1 MAEQVTIKINV
12 KADTAVIER
21 VRAQL
26 ASLCREADDCSNT
39 FDKYSKRLNDTSKS
53 QKRLTE
59 TTDNHSS
66 AVKRLSGAQRRNS
79 KDNDSFI
86 KQLFKMDDVGKKLL
100 GGLQGLI
107 KFGFKYVAIEAA
119 AAAAVIGS
127 AGLLFKTGQLFAK
140 GYQTALAGVSYALT
154 ALVAAG
160 SAFLAV
166 QQQFASIQFAPMFTK
181 GLVNT
186 QDRFE
191 AADLAMRSFVN
202 SSELAV
208 FGTKALT
215 ASFAEMAKNVN
226 PQQLGQ
232 VTGAMRT
239 LGNVAAGMGGDIGK
253 NFQEVS
259 KFAAAFQKEG
269 KLTDAVKK
277 QGEGLSPIF
286 KKVIEEQS
294 KAGNTT
300 FEKFMS
306 TLGTNKTFAEAYGGQ
321 LDAVNNTVMGHLK
334 GAMTDLKATLTD
346 MGGPLLEP
354 LGNAITHIKHLIEAL
369 LQRVRGSVQ
378 EIGSGSLI
386 NGMVKGVEKLT
397 LLLGRLMTHDVTK
410 AGDAIDKMKG
420 AWTAITG
427 FFEKIQDY
435 LRPLQDAASVLW
447 QALQPILQA
456 FVGNFNSTI
465 QTLSKSLVDNKEEIV
480 GFTTE
485 IAKFLTAFGNFGTVL
500 KEAFIKALPVL
511 KQLASI
517 LTMIFTILTKVFG
530 LINKIGGPLGGI
542 ATLGAAFLG
551 MRALKIGA
559 KGVKGKVDSKI
570 GSMMPGGGGVMG
582 GGVVGQNV
590 ATMNVNAGVV
600 NMSGG
605 VAGGIG
611 ISPLN
616 AQGGVG
622 TNPYGPMMP
631 TSPTGFR
638 GAYGVARAG
647 GVGMFG
653 AARAGAGSFFANSPY
668 GPMAMMAGGTM
679 LDAVNQ
685 SQFGNNPYLGAGA
698 NMLQTGGMLRM
709 MGASAPV
716 AAGAATAVGA
726 WKVGGALSSK
736 FFGNDDSIK
745 GKLGGAATGALAG
758 AAIGS
763 IVPGIGT
770 AAGAAIGGLVGGVSG
785 WLNAGKNK
793 KKARKAA
800 EEFVDGYSSA
810 IDQAFKDGDVAALNE
825 LKDSYVEQA
834 KAAAKGNIDVYNEK
848 IKEFEPEL
856 EKINQRIDT
865 FTKNAEQMSHWL
877 GMSTD
882 TMNQI
887 SEVTGINFQNRLVSV
902 FEVIGRA
909 GEDFGL
915 NLKEVLGNI
924 LADIDQKQT
933 SAILD
938 LIEKPGQMAE
948 MGKQLDAAQAAIM
961 SGDTSQGA
969 LDEYIKQQFTYAQAQ
984 AGGDPMKGLA
994 LAMDVIRSQGGKGG
1008 ALEGK
1013 TDILM
1018 SRINE
1023 MGLLDPQNLVNIAQ
1037 QSGQVDLM
1045 AQELM
1050 TLLGPNAKDAQ
1061 GNAITLD
1068 TTKNTLLNQI
1078 ATGGIAAFTQQE
1090 EMLKSYGLTKT
1101 GQGGG
1106 ISASDFLRYG
1116 FGGAAQLQTGAN
1128 MALGAQSYSNGTYG
1142 GGGVALSAPVGTTGG
1157 ISTATG
1163 TLQPTSSVQN
1173 IQVGET
1179 KITVSGILSPSE
1191 AELIAN
1197 AVAKVQNSY
1206 GERRGSGRGGLGG
1219 GVGVTAS

>member
-26 ASLCREADDCSNT
+26 AALCREADECSDT

-59 TTDNHSS
+59 TTENHSS
-66 AVKRLSGAQRRNS
+66 AVKQLSGAQRRNS
-79 KDNDSFI
+79 KENDSFI

-107 KFGFKYVAIEAA
+107 KFGFKYLAIEAA

-140 GYQTALAGVSYALT
+140 GYQAALAGVSYALT

-166 QQQFASIQFAPMFTK
+166 QQQFASIQFAPMFAQ

-186 QDRFE
+186 KDRFQ

-208 FGTKALT
+208 FGTKALS
-215 ASFAEMAKNVN
+215 ASFAEIAKNVN

-232 VTGAMRT
+232 VTGAMRE

-269 KLTDAVKK
+269 TLTDAVKK

-306 TLGTNKTFAEAYGGQ
+306 TLATNETFANAYGGQ
-321 LDAVNNTVMGHLK
+321 LDAVNNTVMGRLK
-334 GAMTDLKATLTD
+334 GALTDLKATLTD

-354 LGNAITHIKHLIEAL
+354 LGNAITRIKHLIEAL

-386 NGMVKGVEKLT
+386 DGMVKGVEKLT
-397 LLLGRLMTHDVTK
+397 LLLGRLMTHDVSK
-410 AGDAIDKMKG
+410 AGDAVDKMKG

-435 LRPLQDAASVLW
+435 LRPLQDAASALW
-447 QALQPILQA
+447 DALKPIMSA
-456 FVGNFNSTI
+456 FVGNLNSTI
-465 QTLSKSLVDNKEEIV
+465 QNLANSLVKNKESIV
-480 GFTTE
+480 EFTTSVGE
-485 IAKFLTAFGNFGTVL
+485 FLKSFGNFGTML
-500 KEAFIKALPVL
+500 KEAFIQSLPFL
-511 KQLASI
+511 KQVVNALK
-517 LTMIFTILTKVFG
+517 MVFDVLTKVG
-530 LINKIGGPLGGI
+530 TAITKLGGSSGLGGF
-542 ATLGAAFLG
+542 ATLMAGFFG

-559 KGVKGKVDSKI
+559 KGVGKKVNSTI
-570 GSMMPGGGGVMG
+570 GGMLPGGLGAGAG

-590 ATMNVNAGVV
+590 ATMNVTAGVV
-600 NMSGG
+600 NMSGAAPGAPVPGAPVPG
-605 VAGGIG
+605 VPI
-611 ISPLN
+611 
-616 AQGGVG
+616 
-622 TNPYGPMMP
+622 
-631 TSPTGFR
+631 SPTGFR
-638 GAYGVARAG
+638 GAYGAARAG
-647 GVGMFG
+647 GAGMFG

-668 GPMAMMAGGTM
+668 APMAMMAGGTM
-679 LDAVNQ
+679 LNAVNQ
-685 SQFGNNPYLGAGA
+685 SQFGNNQYVGAGA

-736 FFGNDDSIK
+736 FFGDDDSMK
-745 GKLGGAATGALAG
+745 GKIGGAATGALAG

-856 EKINQRIDT
+856 EKINKRIDT
-865 FTKNAEQMSHWL
+865 FSQNAETMSRWL
-877 GMSTD
+877 GISTD
-882 TMNQI
+882 TMNEI

-909 GEDFGL
+909 GEKFGL
-915 NLKEVLGNI
+915 DLQEVLGNI
-924 LADIDQKQT
+924 LADVGQKQT

-938 LIEKPGQMAE
+938 LIEQPEKMAL
-948 MGKQLDAAQAAIM
+948 MGKQLDAAQAAVM
-961 SGDTSQGA
+961 SGDTSPAA

-1013 TDILM
+1013 TDALM
-1018 SRINE
+1018 GRINE
-1023 MGLLDPQNLVNIAQ
+1023 MGLLDPAQLVKIAE
-1037 QSGQVDLM
+1037 QSGQIDM
-1045 AQELM
+1045 MSGELSRISGM
-1050 TLLGPNAKDAQ
+1050 DINKTRE
-1061 GNAITLD
+1061 
-1068 TTKNTLLNQI
+1068 TLLNQI
-1078 ATGGIAAFTQQE
+1078 ATGGIDAFTQQNE
-1090 EMLKSYGLTKT
+1090 LLKSYSLTESGKA
-1101 GQGGG
+1101 GG
-1106 ISASDFLRYG
+1106 ISREDFLRYG
-1116 FGGAAQLQTGAN
+1116 FGGAEQLRTGAN
-1128 MALGAQSYSNGTYG
+1128 MALAAQSYSNATYG
-1142 GGGVALSAPVGTTGG
+1142 GGGVSLLPPPSATGG
-1157 ISTATG
+1157 IATSTGA
-1163 TLQPTSSVQN
+1163 LQPTTSVQN

-1219 GVGVTAS
+1219 GVGATAS

>member
-26 ASLCREADDCSNT
+26 AALCREADDCSDT

-66 AVKRLSGAQRRNS
+66 AVKRLSGAQRKNS

-100 GGLQGLI
+100 SGLQGLI

-140 GYQTALAGVSYALT
+140 GYQAALGGVSYALT

-166 QQQFASIQFAPMFTK
+166 QQQFASIQFAPMFAK

-186 QDRFE
+186 KDRFQ

-215 ASFAEMAKNVN
+215 ASFAEIAKNVN

-232 VTGAMRT
+232 VTGAMRE

-306 TLGTNKTFAEAYGGQ
+306 TLKDNKTFADAYGKQ
-321 LDAVNNTVMGHLK
+321 LDAVNNTVMGRLK
-334 GAMTDLKATLTD
+334 GAFTDLKATLTD
-346 MGGPLLEP
+346 MGGDLLEP
-354 LGNAITHIKHLIEAL
+354 LGNAVTRIKHLIEAL
-369 LQRVRGSVQ
+369 LQRVRGSVK

-386 NGMVKGVEKLT
+386 DGMVKGVEKLT

-410 AGDAIDKMKG
+410 AGDAVDKMKG
-420 AWTAITG
+420 AWTAIAG

-435 LRPLQDAASVLW
+435 LRPLQDAASALW
-447 QALQPILQA
+447 DALKPILSA

-465 QTLSKSLVDNKEEIV
+465 QNLANSLVKNKESIV
-480 GFTTE
+480 DFTTSVGE
-485 IAKFLTAFGNFGTVL
+485 FLKSFGNFGTML
-500 KEAFIKALPVL
+500 KEAFIQSLPFL
-511 KQLASI
+511 KQVADALK
-517 LTMIFTILTKVFG
+517 MVFDVLTKVG
-530 LINKIGGPLGGI
+530 TAITKLGGSSGLGGL
-542 ATLGAAFLG
+542 ATLMAGFFG

-559 KGVKGKVDSKI
+559 KGVGNKVNSKI
-570 GSMMPGGGGVMG
+570 GGMLPGGLGAGAG

-590 ATMNVNAGVV
+590 ATMNVTAGVV

-611 ISPLN
+611 ASPLN

-622 TNPYGPMMP
+622 ANPYGPMMP
-631 TSPTGFR
+631 TTPTGFR
-638 GAYGVARAG
+638 GAYGAARAG
-647 GVGMFG
+647 GAGMFG

-668 GPMAMMAGGTM
+668 APMAMMAGGTM
-679 LDAVNQ
+679 LNAVNQ
-685 SQFGNNPYLGAGA
+685 SQFGNNQYVGAGA

-736 FFGNDDSIK
+736 FFGDDDSIK

-882 TMNQI
+882 TMNEI

-938 LIEKPGQMAE
+938 LIEKPEQMAQ

-961 SGDTSQGA
+961 SGDTTESA

-994 LAMDVIRSQGGKGG
+994 LAMDVIKREGGVGG

-1013 TDILM
+1013 TDLLM
-1018 SRINE
+1018 GRVDK

-1037 QSGQVDLM
+1037 QSGQVDMM
-1045 AQELM
+1045 ASELM
-1050 TLLGPNAKDAQ
+1050 TLLGPGAKDSQ
-1061 GNAITLD
+1061 GNEITLE

-1101 GQGGG
+1101 GVGGG
-1106 ISASDFLRYG
+1106 ISASDFLKYG
-1116 FGGAAQLQTGAN
+1116 YGGAAQLQTGAN
-1128 MALGAQSYSNGTYG
+1128 MALNAQSYSNGTYG
-1142 GGGVALSAPVGTTGG
+1142 GGGVALSAPVATGG
-1157 ISTATG
+1157 IATSTG
-1163 TLQPTSSVQN
+1163 TLEPTTTVQN

-1197 AVAKVQNSY
+1197 AVAKVQAGY
-1206 GERRGSGRGGLGG
+1206 GERRGSGRGGIGL
-1219 GVGVTAS
+1219 TER